1 MQAIPRP
8 VTVRSVIPT
17 QGLKKTHAMPSVKV
31 EIVPPI
37 TNAKMKAA
45 TLTTEARSQP
55 TSGIQARTAMIG
67 AKRR

>member
-17 QGLKKTHAMPSVKV
+17 HGLKKTHAMPSVKV

-37 TNAKMKAA
+37 TSAKIKAA
-45 TLTTEARSQP
+45 TLTNEARSQP
-55 TSGIQARTAMIG
+55 TRGIQARTEMIG